1 MKSRASESAT
11 LSECWNTF
19 QHVRI
24 HAAARGVYAWSIDM
38 DAYSAYVEGRR
49 DDIRR
54 LTADLVSRA
63 KLPETLRKLSK
74 IEAVKAD
81 AIIGDGIV
89 NRRG

>member
-1 MKSRASESAT
+1 
-11 LSECWNTF
+11 
-19 QHVRI
+19 
-24 HAAARGVYAWSIDM
+24 M